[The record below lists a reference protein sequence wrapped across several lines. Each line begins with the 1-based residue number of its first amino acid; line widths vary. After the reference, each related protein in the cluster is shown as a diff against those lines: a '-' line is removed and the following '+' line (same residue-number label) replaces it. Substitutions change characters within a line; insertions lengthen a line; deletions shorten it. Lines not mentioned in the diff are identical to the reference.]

1 MDSEI
6 ESANFTQH
14 QLLTNKEKVTL
25 DSFSMISVIGKGSY
39 AEVILARKKDS
50 GKIYALKILK
60 KKKIEQ
66 KNQKNHIK
74 TERNILVSPPCT
86 TPNP

>member
-39 AEVILARKKDS
+39 AEVILARKKD
-50 GKIYALKILK
+50 
-60 KKKIEQ
+60 
-66 KNQKNHIK
+66 
-74 TERNILVSPPCT
+74 T
-86 TPNP
+86 